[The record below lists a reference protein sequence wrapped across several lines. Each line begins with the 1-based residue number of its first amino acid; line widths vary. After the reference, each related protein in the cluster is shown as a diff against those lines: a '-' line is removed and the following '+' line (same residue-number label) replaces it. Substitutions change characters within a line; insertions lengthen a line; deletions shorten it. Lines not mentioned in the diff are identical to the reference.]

1 MNFFS
6 WFILAILLTA
16 LKGYG
21 QPLKDSSGVYI
32 AKEDFKENKLSYST
46 PYRVKEKF
54 GFLNSD
60 FQYEAKG
67 IILLKNSKKKIFN
80 FEPGKIYGF
89 YNEGKKFLYVPEI
102 KKYLFVLNEEPVTIL
117 LGEETTFYRYNTHTD
132 LLLFYL
138 DQKNEL
144 KSMNTENLNNDFK
157 KEKDTLQSLM
167 NIQKKFK
174 ESKSKSFNPGKFSKY
189 IKERFF
195 LKGNRQ

>member
-1 MNFFS
+1 MKTFIFL
-6 WFILAILLTA
+6 ILAIQLTS

-21 QPLKDSSGVYI
+21 QPVKDSSGVYI
-32 AKEDFKENKLSYST
+32 AKEDFTKNKLNYST
-46 PYRVKEKF
+46 PYRIKEKF

-60 FQYEAKG
+60 FQYEAEG
-67 IILLKNSKKKIFN
+67 IILLKNSKKETFN

-138 DQKNEL
+138 SRENEL
-144 KSMNTENLNNDFK
+144 KPMNTENLNSDFK
-157 KEKDTLQSLM
+157 KEKDTLQALVD
-167 NIQKKFK
+167 IQKKFK
-174 ESKSKSFNPGKFSKY
+174 ESKNKIFNPGKFSKY

-195 LKGNRQ
+195 LKGNR